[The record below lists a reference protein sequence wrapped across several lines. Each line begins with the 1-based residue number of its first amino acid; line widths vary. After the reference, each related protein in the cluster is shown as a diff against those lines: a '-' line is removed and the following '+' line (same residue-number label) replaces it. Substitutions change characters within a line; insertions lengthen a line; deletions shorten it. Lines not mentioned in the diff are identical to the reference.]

1 MATRILLVEDYTI
14 IQEGLCSLID
24 KHPDMEVVGQ
34 ADNGQKAVEL
44 ALQLE
49 PDIIIMDIEKSGT
62 NGIEATQRIKAERP
76 DIKILALSVHDD
88 RKFVMGMV
96 KAGVSGYLLKDCAF
110 DDLVQAVRTVLIEG
124 SYLSPKIATIVL
136 EEEAG
141 AHTSS
146 ENTKDSILLR
156 EHEIQVLR
164 LLADGKSAKQIAEML
179 NMSVKTI
186 EGNRRQIMKKL
197 GIYNFAAL
205 VKYAVKKQLV
215 SGNNV
220 FVKP

>member
-1 MATRILLVEDYTI
+1 MSTKILLAEDHAI
-14 IQEGLCSLID
+14 VREGFCSLIE
-24 KHPDMEVVGQ
+24 KQPDMEIVGQ
-34 ADNGQKAVEL
+34 AGDGQEAIEM

-49 PDIIIMDIEKSGT
+49 PDIIIMDIGMPGI

-76 DIKILALSVHDD
+76 DIKVLVLSVHDD
-88 RKFVMGMV
+88 REFVMGMV
-96 KAGVSGYLLKDCAF
+96 KTGVSGYLLKDCAF
-110 DDLVQAVRTVLIEG
+110 DELVQAIRIVLTEG

-136 EEEAG
+136 KEEAS
-141 AHTSS
+141 AHISS
-146 ENTKDSILLR
+146 ENTKDSISLR
-156 EHEIQVLR
+156 EHEIQVLG

-179 NMSVKTI
+179 NMSIKTI

-197 GIYNFAAL
+197 GIYSFAAL